1 LWYIPQNSWCIM
13 ITRSQSLRKQK
24 AVKVTVNN
32 KNKSVAI
39 KSVQKTTLSAD
50 GKRDQRVIRR
60 SARKQVKCSDEDYI
74 YEEDYNSSDDEGM
87 YSVNIDFDEASAAW
101 KKNKKSIGNGCYTYV
116 KYGMT
121 TRSKS

>member
-1 LWYIPQNSWCIM
+1 M
-13 ITRSQSLRKQK
+13 ITRSQSMRKQK
-24 AVKVTVNN
+24 AVKVSVN
-32 KNKSVAI
+32 KKMSVAI
-39 KSVQKTTLSAD
+39 KSVPIKTLTTDS
-50 GKRDQRVIRR
+50 KNEQRAIRR
-60 SARKQVKCSDEDYI
+60 SARKQVKCNDEDYI